1 MKKHHKNGESYVD
14 ALERQNRYAVLTK
27 DRRIQILVRPTTKQ
41 LRKRGQR
48 GWQLYG
54 TVENSSD
61 ASRALIDIVQRA
73 VLDLESPAE
82 PEVKDGKKLRAAKVL
97 AKL

>member
-1 MKKHHKNGESYVD
+1 MKKSTKNGDNFVD
-14 ALERQNRYAVLTK
+14 ALERQDRYAVLTK
-27 DRRIQILVRPTTKQ
+27 TRRIQILVRPTAKQ

-48 GWQLYG
+48 GWKLYG
-54 TVENSSD
+54 TVENSPD

-73 VLDLESPAE
+73 VLDMETPGEAE
-82 PEVKDGKKLRAAKVL
+82 LNEGKKLRPGKVT